1 MAYCAGD
8 EWSEVLSDVDET
20 DNGGGNDDF
29 YEETKE
35 QWASVT
41 IFGRFSSVERLLLF
55 WLEATSSQV
64 CQNFIYI
71 IIFWLSLS
79 S

>member
-1 MAYCAGD
+1 MVPLGTGMAYCAGD

-41 IFGRFSSVERLLLF
+41 IFGRFWSVERLLLC
-55 WLEATSSQV
+55 WLEATSSLV
-64 CQNFIYI
+64 
-71 IIFWLSLS
+71 LSTFLL
-79 S
+79 